1 MCLAIDQKALSDV
14 FHGQAVLVRD
24 VKLVEALRDYL
35 VQVSIEELRHTLDS
49 CLKLERLCLVIEE
62 EGTDPHRLILA
73 KLRSNCVLEVLQVN
87 YWCLVCHTSWVGSK
101 FLCVDH
107 VFPHAIYC
115 SPLVLIEAETVHNL
129 TQAVRHV
136 ELIHVAAMLSEVCV
150 AHWALVKLTSLGHR
164 DEFCLEQRIDR
175 GTLLGVD
182 C

>member
-1 MCLAIDQKALSDV
+1 MCLAIDQEALSDV
-14 FHGQAVLVRD
+14 LNGQAVFVRD
-24 VKLVEALRDYL
+24 VELVEALRDDL
-35 VQVSIEELRHTLDS
+35 VQVTIEELRHTLDS

-62 EGTDPHRLILA
+62 EGSDPHRLILA
-73 KLRSNCVLEVLQVN
+73 KLRCNCVLEVLQVN

-101 FLCVDH
+101 FLRVDH
-107 VFPHAIYC
+107 VLPHAVDR
-115 SPLVLIEAETVHNL
+115 SPLVLIEAETVQNL